1 MARPAS
7 EPHPQIGKLVQN
19 DEQFMQDG
27 NAEVLLVKTDNENSV
42 REVHKIVIFKKRII
56 IKMNVIKGKKLFF

>member
-7 EPHPQIGKLVQN
+7 EPHAQIGKLVQN

-42 REVHKIVIFKKRII
+42 REVQ
-56 IKMNVIKGKKLFF
+56 

>member
-19 DEQFMQDG
+19 NEQSGQDG
-27 NAEVLLVKTDNENSV
+27 NAEVLLDEVDNENSV
-42 REVHKIVIFKKRII
+42 REVYKIVILKKRLII
-56 IKMNVIKGKKLFF
+56 KIKMNVIREKFF

>member
-1 MARPAS
+1 MQKFFWLKRIMRIQS
-7 EPHPQIGKLVQN
+7 ERY
-19 DEQFMQDG
+19 
-27 NAEVLLVKTDNENSV
+27 NENSV